1 MLKIILKTLTKIIA
15 ISCLIVGCTSLPYS
29 PPKQNLNHLMELLPD
44 ANLYAHVNLIK
55 NRSIYNSL
63 SPKYKSVLGLINDLY
78 FSYKKE
84 NNDFALLIMG
94 NFPKDIFW
102 GIHRNRNTE
111 SIGNIFASPKWKLKN
126 SNIYITPNRARTS
139 ITINQK
145 DKTLKEHNILTTK
158 YIKEIEENEM
168 FFWIQDS
175 KLLLSDQIASSKNL
189 IPFSSGTL
197 SINRLNQN
205 EYIFKS
211 LLQTNNP
218 SILKILS
225 KKLIPTILTSMSNL
239 TISSPVK
246 ATIKDQNTVEIEFNI
261 QKSSVENFI
270 AKLASNIQKT

>member
-1 MLKIILKTLTKIIA
+1 MLKTLTKIIA
-15 ISCLIVGCTSLPYS
+15 ISCLMVGCTSLSYS
-29 PPKQNLNHLMELLPD
+29 PPKQNLNYLMELLPD

-63 SPKYKSVLGLINDLY
+63 SPKNKSILGLISDLY

-102 GIHRNRNTE
+102 GIHKNRNTE
-111 SIGNIFASPKWKLKN
+111 SIGNIFTSPKWKLKN
-126 SNIYITPNRARTS
+126 LNVYITPNRARTS

-145 DKTLKEHNILTTK
+145 DKTLKENNILTTK
-158 YIKEIEENEM
+158 YIKEVEKNEM

-175 KLLLSDQIASSKNL
+175 TLLLPNQIASKNL

-197 SINRLNQN
+197 SINSLNQN

-211 LLQTNNP
+211 LLKTNNP

-225 KKLIPTILTSMSNL
+225 KKLIPTILTSTTNL
-239 TISSPVK
+239 TISSHIK

-261 QKSSVENFI
+261 LKSSVENFI
-270 AKLASNIQKT
+270 TKLASNIQT

>member
-1 MLKIILKTLTKIIA
+1 MLKMLTKIIT
-15 ISCLIVGCTSLPYS
+15 ISCLITGCASLPYN
-29 PPKQNLNHLMELLPD
+29 PPKQNINYLMELLPD

-63 SPKYKSVLGLINDLY
+63 SPKYKSALRLISDLY

-84 NNDFALLIMG
+84 NNDFALLVMG

-102 GIHRNRNTE
+102 GIHKNRNVE
-111 SIGNIFASPKWKLKN
+111 SIGNILTNPKWKLKN
-126 SNIYITPNRARTS
+126 SNIYITPNKARTN

-145 DKTLKEHNILTTK
+145 DQTLKDNNILTTK
-158 YIKEIEENEM
+158 YIEELEKNEM
-168 FFWIQDS
+168 FFLIQDAT
-175 KLLLSDQIASSKNL
+175 LLLPNQMVNSKNL
-189 IPFSSGTL
+189 IPFSNGTM
-197 SINRLNQN
+197 SVNSLNQT

-211 LLQTNNP
+211 LIKTNNP

-225 KKLIPTILTSMSNL
+225 KKLIPTILASTTNL
-239 TISSPVK
+239 AISSQIK

-270 AKLASNIQKT
+270 AKLASNIQT

>member
-1 MLKIILKTLTKIIA
+1 MLKTLTKIIA
-15 ISCLIVGCTSLPYS
+15 ISYLIVGCTSLPYS
-29 PPKQNLNHLMELLPD
+29 PPKQNLNYLMELLPD

-63 SPKYKSVLGLINDLY
+63 SPKYKSILGLISDLY

-84 NNDFALLIMG
+84 NNDFAILVMG

-102 GIHRNRNTE
+102 GIHKNRNTE
-111 SIGNIFASPKWKLKN
+111 SIGNILTNPKWKLKN

-145 DKTLKEHNILTTK
+145 DKTLKDSNILTTK
-158 YIKEIEENEM
+158 YIKEIEKNEM

-175 KLLLSDQIASSKNL
+175 ALLLPDQIANSKNL

-197 SINRLNQN
+197 SINSLNKN

-211 LLQTNNP
+211 LIKTNNP
-218 SILKILS
+218 SIVKILS
-225 KKLIPTILTSMSNL
+225 KKLIPTVLTSTTNL
-239 TISSPVK
+239 AISSQIK

-261 QKSSVENFI
+261 QKSSVENLI
-270 AKLASNIQKT
+270 AKLASNIQT

>member
-1 MLKIILKTLTKIIA
+1 MLKILTKIIA
-15 ISCLIVGCTSLPYS
+15 ISCLMVGCTSLSYS
-29 PPKQNLNHLMELLPD
+29 PPKQNLNYLMELLPD

-63 SPKYKSVLGLINDLY
+63 SPKYKSILGLISDLY

-102 GIHRNRNTE
+102 GIHKNRNTE
-111 SIGNIFASPKWKLKN
+111 SIGNIFTSPKWKLKN
-126 SNIYITPNRARTS
+126 LNVYITPNRARTS

-145 DKTLKEHNILTTK
+145 DITLKENNILTTK
-158 YIKEIEENEM
+158 YIKEVEKNEM

-175 KLLLSDQIASSKNL
+175 TLLLPNQIASKNL

-197 SINRLNQN
+197 SINNLNQN

-211 LLQTNNP
+211 LLKTNNP

-225 KKLIPTILTSMSNL
+225 KKLIPTILTNTTNL
-239 TISSPVK
+239 TISSHIK

-261 QKSSVENFI
+261 QKSSVEDFI
-270 AKLASNIQKT
+270 AKLASNIQT

>member
-1 MLKIILKTLTKIIA
+1 MLKILTKIIA
-15 ISCLIVGCTSLPYS
+15 ISCLMVGCSSLPYNLS
-29 PPKQNLNHLMELLPD
+29 KQNLNYLMELLPD

-63 SPKYKSVLGLINDLY
+63 STKYKPILGLINNLY

-84 NNDFALLIMG
+84 NNDFALLIVG

-102 GIHRNRNTE
+102 GIHKNRNTE
-111 SIGNIFASPKWKLKN
+111 SIGNILTSPKWKLKN
-126 SNIYITPNRARTS
+126 SNIYITPNKARTS

-145 DKTLKEHNILTTK
+145 DKTLKYDNILTTK
-158 YIKEIEENEM
+158 YIEEIEKNEM
-168 FFWIQDS
+168 FFWIQDLA
-175 KLLLSDQIASSKNL
+175 LLLPEIASSKNL

-197 SINRLNQN
+197 SINSLNKK

-211 LLQTNNP
+211 LIKTNNP

-225 KKLIPTILTSMSNL
+225 KKLIPTLLTSTTDL
-239 TISSPVK
+239 TISSQIK

-261 QKSSVENFI
+261 QKASFENLI
-270 AKLASNIQKT
+270 AKLALNIQT

>member
-1 MLKIILKTLTKIIA
+1 MLKTLTKIIA
-15 ISCLIVGCTSLPYS
+15 ISYLIVGCTSLPYS
-29 PPKQNLNHLMELLPD
+29 PPKQNLNYLMELLPD

-63 SPKYKSVLGLINDLY
+63 SPKYKSILGLISDLY

-84 NNDFALLIMG
+84 NNDFAILVMG

-102 GIHRNRNTE
+102 GIHKNRNTE
-111 SIGNIFASPKWKLKN
+111 SIGNILTNPKWKLKN

-145 DKTLKEHNILTTK
+145 DKTLKDNNILTTK
-158 YIKEIEENEM
+158 YIKEIEKNEM

-175 KLLLSDQIASSKNL
+175 ALLLPDQIANSKNL

-197 SINRLNQN
+197 SINSLNKN

-211 LLQTNNP
+211 LIKTINP
-218 SILKILS
+218 SIVKILS
-225 KKLIPTILTSMSNL
+225 KKLIPTVLTSTTNL
-239 TISSPVK
+239 AISSQIK
-246 ATIKDQNTVEIEFNI
+246 ATIKGQNTVEIEFNI
-261 QKSSVENFI
+261 QKSSVENLI
-270 AKLASNIQKT
+270 AKLASNIQT

>member
-1 MLKIILKTLTKIIA
+1 MLKILTKII
-15 ISCLIVGCTSLPYS
+15 IILCLIMVGCASLPYS
-29 PPKQNLNHLMELLPD
+29 SPKQNLNYYLMELLPD

-63 SPKYKSVLGLINDLY
+63 SPKYKSILGLISDLY

-84 NNDFALLIMG
+84 NNDFALLVMG

-102 GIHRNRNTE
+102 GIHKNRNTE
-111 SIGNIFASPKWKLKN
+111 SIGNILTNPKWKLKN

-145 DKTLKEHNILTTK
+145 DKTLKDNNILTTK
-158 YIKEIEENEM
+158 YTKEIEKNEM

-175 KLLLSDQIASSKNL
+175 ALMLPDQIVSSKNL

-197 SINRLNQN
+197 SINSLNQN

-211 LLQTNNP
+211 LIKTNNP
-218 SILKILS
+218 SIVKILS
-225 KKLIPTILTSMSNL
+225 KKLIPTVLASTTNL
-239 TISSPVK
+239 AISSRIK
-246 ATIKDQNTVEIEFNI
+246 ATIKDPNTVEIEFNI

-270 AKLASNIQKT
+270 AKLASNIQT